1 MEVNMLERK
10 EYYKTNYPNS
20 FLSNGG
26 RQYTKT
32 KFAYEKPTRKLSF
45 HIYDTVALPYLWYY
59 GTSTVIILG

>member
-20 FLSNGG
+20 VLSNGG

-32 KFAYEKPTRKLSF
+32 KFAYEKPTRKLSS
-45 HIYDTVALPYLWYY
+45 HIYDTVALPYL
-59 GTSTVIILG
+59 